1 MGSSRVIL
9 TTFAGRRDR
18 MSLLLG
24 YAVAALRRGVISE
37 YHVWDYARNAT
48 DQRWISTLPR
58 LGPGILVHRP
68 SGPRYDAYYD
78 HYREPEYGDAVFIKA
93 DDDIVFIDL
102 EQLPAFIA
110 YRRFDTE
117 TFLLSANIVNNG
129 VCAFHQQAHG
139 AVPRSLMELPYP
151 PGGFCGALW
160 ESAQLATRLH
170 RHFLASPA
178 LFPRPGTTIAPDRI
192 SINFIGYL
200 GRDLRHLNGLRGDD
214 EQALS
219 VTIPQRL
226 GRVNRI
232 FNPLVVSHL
241 SFYSQDPGM
250 GIAPLITG
258 YRDLYLRTSGENS
271 LPGEILE
278 AVPAKP
284 LITRRGG
291 DAGTAALL
299 MTHRFDAPILEEFQR
314 IREGL
319 GAADRAFLLSD
330 GSAPTPAA
338 VAPWTHTFDYPRISR
353 RAARVIGEDIL
364 RNIHLAWIDFFE
376 AHPGFENYWFIEYD
390 VRYSGS
396 WSELFDAFRDLPHD
410 LLCTHL
416 RPFALE
422 PGWAWWSA
430 IQAPGPPLPAAGR
443 LRGFL
448 PVARLSRRGLERL
461 RDAVDE
467 GWGGFLEG
475 LIPTL
480 FQVSGLQIGDIGG
493 DGPFVPSGFENRF
506 YTSVSDPAGSLQSLG
521 TMRFRPPI
529 LFPGIMP
536 GRLYHPVKQ
545 EPGTL
550 EAGGHQPR
558 HACAALGRALRT
570 IREQILPAQ
579 DPPCRA
585 EALADSLLQVFTGL
599 RSTEVR
605 EALDRMAAAG
615 VEDLPLEAL
624 RRELLALPSFL
635 EATRRITRMPAG
647 GCGAEPRNAS

>member
-24 YAVAALRRGVISE
+24 YAVAALRRGIISE
-37 YHVWDYARNAT
+37 YHLWDYARNGM
-48 DQRWISTLPR
+48 DRSWISTLPQ
-58 LGPGILVHRP
+58 LCPGIIVHRP
-68 SGPRYDAYYD
+68 AVPRYDAYYD
-78 HYREPEYGDAVFIKA
+78 HYREAEYGDAVFIKA

-102 EQLPAFIA
+102 EQLPAFLE

-129 VCAFHQQAHG
+129 VCAFHQQAQG

-160 ESAQLATRLH
+160 ESAELATRLH

-178 LFPRPGTTIAPDRI
+178 AFSRPGTTIAPDRI
-192 SINFIGYL
+192 SINFISYL
-200 GRDLRHLNGLRGDD
+200 GRHLGHFNGLRGDD

-219 VTIPQRL
+219 VTIPQRI

-250 GIAPLITG
+250 EIAPLIAE
-258 YRDLYLRTSGENS
+258 YRDLYLRSSGES
-271 LPGEILE
+271 GLPGD
-278 AVPAKP
+278 VPARP
-284 LITRRGG
+284 RTNRRGG
-291 DAGTAALL
+291 DASTAVLV
-299 MTHRFDAPILEEFQR
+299 MTHRFDEPILEEFGR

-319 GAADRAFLLSD
+319 GEADQAFLLSD
-330 GSAPTPAA
+330 GSAPTPAS
-338 VAPWTHTFDYPRISR
+338 VAPWAHTFDYPRISR

-364 RNIHLAWIDFFE
+364 RNIHLAWVDFFE

-390 VRYSGS
+390 VRYSGP

-416 RPFALE
+416 RPCALE

-430 IQAPGPPLPAAGR
+430 IQSPGSPLPAESL

-448 PVARLSRRGLERL
+448 PIARLSRRGLERL

-467 GWGGFLEG
+467 GWSGFLEG

-480 FQVSGLQIGDIGG
+480 FRGSGLQIGDIGG
-493 DGPFVPSGFENRF
+493 DGPFVPPGFRNRF
-506 YTSVSDPAGSLQSLG
+506 YTSVSDPAGSLQGLG
-521 TMRFRPPI
+521 SMRFRPPI

-550 EAGGHQPR
+550 DAGLHQPR
-558 HACAALGRALRT
+558 VACAALDRALRA

-585 EALADSLLQVFTGL
+585 DALADRLLQVFTGL
-599 RSTEVR
+599 CSAELR

-615 VEDLPLEAL
+615 PEDLPLGAL
-624 RRELLALPSFL
+624 RQDLLALPAFL
-635 EATRRITRMPAG
+635 DATRRITRMPAG
-647 GCGAEPRNAS
+647 DFGAEPRNTC